1 MAIDTSARAR
11 AFQVGLVL
19 CVINTILGA
28 GQPVITRW
36 GAVHLDP
43 LLFCTG
49 SVVFAAL
56 CTIAL
61 LLYTGELRLIV
72 DRRYR
77 GRLFWVAMAGTVMTS
92 LTVTYGLTRIG
103 AVAGVLLMQ
112 TEPVYSLIL
121 STIFVGERPSG
132 RQMIATATILVGIG
146 SVFAGG
152 GSFSP
157 LWASAIIFAT
167 PLFWQTSHVIGL
179 KLMPPLTPTAIIGGR
194 FLYAA
199 IVLSALLIV
208 FRRDS
213 IVQLGDPVTL
223 GVILVTGFFI
233 YFLGGLT
240 WYGAINRLSLAW
252 TTALVIPG
260 IPILSILFAVMFLGR
275 ARDDARSRRHPD
287 FSQRRAGAGA
297 GRRPASQ
304 AAGVGSR
311 GGNPRAVDLK
321 SGRTGG
327 ALRDF
332 RIRNRQ
338 RVRAAVR
345 DPSIRSRCS
354 LRQDDKIS
362 LALLAF
368 VGTTDASG

>member
-167 PLFWQTSHVIGL
+167 PLFW
-179 KLMPPLTPTAIIGGR
+179 
-194 FLYAA
+194 
-199 IVLSALLIV
+199 
-208 FRRDS
+208 
-213 IVQLGDPVTL
+213 
-223 GVILVTGFFI
+223 
-233 YFLGGLT
+233 
-240 WYGAINRLSLAW
+240 
-252 TTALVIPG
+252 
-260 IPILSILFAVMFLGR
+260 
-275 ARDDARSRRHPD
+275 
-287 FSQRRAGAGA
+287 
-297 GRRPASQ
+297 
-304 AAGVGSR
+304 
-311 GGNPRAVDLK
+311 
-321 SGRTGG
+321 
-327 ALRDF
+327 
-332 RIRNRQ
+332 
-338 RVRAAVR
+338 
-345 DPSIRSRCS
+345 
-354 LRQDDKIS
+354 
-362 LALLAF
+362 
-368 VGTTDASG
+368 